1 MPPRPR
7 RAVIV
12 DESAFYRRILTT
24 CLRSL
29 GWETAAMES
38 GYELVEYCMR
48 GGEPFDVAL
57 LAQDMSLL
65 DGVETARSL
74 ELFIPGSRIV
84 LLGRTPDPDAPQGLL
99 FLGKPVDFPQLIRW
113 LQARWRD
120 LAPDAAPGDGA
131 LMAAALP

>member
-7 RAVIV
+7 RAVVV

-84 LLGRTPDPDAPQGLL
+84 LLGGTADPDAPSGLVHI
-99 FLGKPVDFPQLIRW
+99 GKPVDFPGLIRW
-113 LQARWRD
+113 LQARWRE
-120 LAPDAAPGDGA
+120 LAPDAVAAGGE
-131 LMAAALP
+131 LQAAAAP